1 MALHPLE
8 GNCAPLHGAVDFL
21 NELEVFDGFLI
32 GLDPPALLPTGRP
45 LGDHINRVLRVRED
59 VEVFACQ
66 TGLSGCLKEF
76 KDSIQFAQI
85 VGTAGPT
92 ARIPTIR

>member
-1 MALHPLE
+1 MPLDPLE
-8 GNCAPLHGAVDFL
+8 GHCAPLHGTVDFL
-21 NELEVFDGFLI
+21 NELEVFNGFLI

-45 LGDHINRVLRVRED
+45 LGDHVNCVLRVRED

-66 TGLSGCLKEF
+66 TGLSSGIEKLKNCIE
-76 KDSIQFAQI
+76 FAQI
-85 VGTAGPT
+85 VGTTGPT